1 MSVIDGHPA
10 TLSWLGGVRRHV
22 IHPLGVQGFGQ
33 SGDLVDLFRV
43 YGLDADAIA
52 AAATEAIGRRL
63 VDRPMSS

>member
-1 MSVIDGHPA
+1 MIDGHPA
-10 TLSWLGGVRRHV
+10 KLSWLGGVRRHA

-52 AAATEAIGRRL
+52 AAADEAITRRL
-63 VDRPMSS
+63 PDGPM